1 MMRHEN
7 PKTSLPMVDISRFHG
22 EAEEREA
29 FIRSLRELLHDYGFF
44 YLVGHGVSEET
55 TAKVLSLSKAFF
67 ALPEEDKLAIEMVRT
82 PRFRGY
88 NRAGFELTGG
98 SQDWRE
104 QVDFDTEGDLPEP
117 APNDPLWKRV
127 LGPNQWPDALPE
139 LKTVILDYQAQVTR
153 VARDVLGAIAV
164 ALGQDG
170 QVFAPIFEP
179 HPAQHLKILR
189 YPGRDQ
195 AASEQGVGAHKDGG
209 LVTILL
215 NDEVPGLKVKTE
227 AGEWI
232 DAPPVARA
240 FIVNTGELLELVTNG
255 FVRADIHAVT
265 LPPAGMVRYSV
276 AFFLGAYYGAKIPLL
291 DLPENI
297 RRDERGV
304 TVDPQNPI
312 LNDVGANHLKARLRS
327 HPDVA
332 RAHYADVTA

>member
-1 MMRHEN
+1 MPTKKHDV
-7 PKTSLPMVDISRFHG
+7 SLPILDISRFHG
-22 EAEEREA
+22 DADEREV
-29 FIRSLRELLHDYGFF
+29 FIQSLREILHDYGFF

-55 TAKVLSLSKAFF
+55 TRRVLDVSKAFF
-67 ALPEEDKLAIEMVRT
+67 ALPEEDKLAIEMVKT

-98 SQDWRE
+98 KQDWRE
-104 QVDFDTEGDLPEP
+104 QVDFDTEGEP
-117 APNDPLWKRV
+117 IALSDSDPLWMRV
-127 LGPNQWPDALPE
+127 IGPNQWPDALPE
-139 LKTVILDYQAQVTR
+139 LRSVILDYQEEVTR
-153 VARDVLGAIAV
+153 IAKDVLGAIAV
-164 ALGQDG
+164 ALGQSHDA
-170 QVFAPIFEP
+170 FAPIFDP

-189 YPGRDQ
+189 YPGKDQ

-209 LVTILL
+209 LITILL

-232 DAPPVARA
+232 DAAPMAGA

-255 FVRADIHAVT
+255 FVRADVHAVT
-265 LPPAGMVRYSV
+265 LPPAGVERYSV
-276 AFFLGAYYGAKIPLL
+276 VFFLGAYYGAKIPLL
-291 DLPENI
+291 DMPENI
-297 RRDERGV
+297 RLAERGV

-332 RAHYADVTA
+332 QAHYRDASV